1 MTQKET
7 PEDQLKG
14 EKKKLKTRL
23 RFVGALLLIKR
34 LYKRVGNSLLLNSYP
49 EYLRVRDRY
58 ITGGYKIELQSN
70 HDQWKEAVEVMKSA
84 LIKLPSSETWTSIEW
99 VGSTTVPGLVA
110 KPVIDLM
117 ITVGDDVDVK
127 EATTLIAIET
137 ANKEWVQEESKGFEL
152 PLGFLGEFMGGDWGF
167 LQFPHYAAKAA
178 NLVECN
184 VHVFNCHDNNATD
197 KILMRDYLLSEAGE
211 HYIKEYADIKLKLES
226 DFKEGQMDAKDY
238 NKGKNDI
245 IQKIMQ
251 AAFEWDGQKV
261 ETSKNETK
269 WFCNVDLCRFYG
281 CCHKS
286 KQ

>member
-1 MTQKET
+1 MTQKEIS
-7 PEDQLKG
+7 EYQLK
-14 EKKKLKTRL
+14 EKKKLHTRL

-84 LIKLPSSETWTSIEW
+84 LKKLPSSETWTSIEW
-99 VGSTTVPGLVA
+99 VGSTAVPGLVA

-137 ANKEWVQEESKGFEL
+137 ANEKWVQEESKGFEL

-184 VHVFNCHDNNATD
+184 VHVFNCNDNNATD
-197 KILMRDYLLSEAGE
+197 KILMRDHLLSEAGE

-226 DFKEGQMDAKDY
+226 DFKEGRMDAKDY

-251 AAFEWDGQKV
+251 AAFDWDGQKV
-261 ETSKNETK
+261 ETSKNDTK
-269 WFCNVDLCRFYG
+269 WLCNVDLCRFYG
-281 CCHKS
+281 CCHKN

>member
-14 EKKKLKTRL
+14 KKKKLHTRL

-84 LIKLPSSETWTSIEW
+84 LKKLPSSETWTSIEW
-99 VGSTTVPGLVA
+99 VGSTAVPGLVA

-127 EATTLIAIET
+127 EATTLIAVET
-137 ANKEWVQEESKGFEL
+137 ANKKWVEEAKGFVL
-152 PLGFLGEFMGGDWGF
+152 PLGFLGEFMGGEWGF
-167 LQFPHYAAKAA
+167 LQFPHYAAQAA

-184 VHVFNCHDNNATD
+184 VHVFNCNDNNATD

-211 HYIKEYADIKLKLES
+211 HFIQEYADIKLKLES
-226 DFKEGQMDAKDY
+226 DFKEGRMDAKDY

-251 AAFEWDGQKV
+251 AAFDWDGQKV
-261 ETSKNETK
+261 ETSKNETN

-281 CCHKS
+281 CCHKN